1 MRSRRGLAFRPSL
14 AVSVRL
20 ECLEDRRLLSALGGS
35 SGAEDLPT
43 GNSSQ
48 FGGDSAV
55 VMSVNASQANASG
68 TDSPGDSS
76 VSVVNVVYTAA
87 NDGESSGAQA
97 QGTASSSDFAG
108 PTSATSASTISDLG
122 ETTASPSAELAQT
135 TPTAASAPSASKGT
149 TSGLGVTTPS
159 PSAPLPQTTSTAVVN
174 RGFGIGSSSAAEQT
188 PGDEA
193 TTNLSSGTSSSSQA
207 ELTPADEGV
216 SAAEQTPGDEAT
228 NLSSGTSS
236 SSQAELTPA
245 DEGVG
250 AASASGSVPDA
261 LISRALSAGAGVAPS
276 GADST
281 GAGAGSAG
289 LAAAPN
295 IAVGLA
301 IARPAFDSPL
311 EHAPQTEGLY
321 LSPAR
326 AAVSHATIAANPALT
341 GEVLGGWE
349 AGALPETESLDM
361 ETGAGDVEMP
371 SLRYSD
377 LLTEFLPFDRSFVEN
392 AIDRFLDRFESL
404 GGELTDLRET
414 TNLVPAVAATALTAL
429 AVEVALRRWRAR
441 DEANGAPAEDVEEEL
456 ARFAGFPN
464 LWSLGEP

>member
-1 MRSRRGLAFRPSL
+1 MVWPSAPQL

-48 FGGDSAV
+48 LVGDSAV

-108 PTSATSASTISDLG
+108 PTSAPSASTVSDLG

-135 TPTAASAPSASKGT
+135 TPTAASTPSASKGT

-174 RGFGIGSSSAAEQT
+174 RGSGIGSSSAAEQT

-216 SAAEQTPGDEAT
+216 SAA
-228 NLSSGTSS
+228 
-236 SSQAELTPA
+236 
-245 DEGVG
+245 
-250 AASASGSVPDA
+250 SAHGSVPDA
-261 LISRALSAGAGVAPS
+261 LISTALSAGAGVAPS

-301 IARPAFDSPL
+301 IARPAFDSLL

-349 AGALPETESLDM
+349 AGALPETESLNM

-371 SLRYSD
+371 SLRCSD

-414 TNLVPAVAATALTAL
+414 TSLVPAVAATALTTL

-441 DEANGAPAEDVEEEL
+441 DEANGAPAEDAEEEL

>member
-48 FGGDSAV
+48 LVGDSAV

-108 PTSATSASTISDLG
+108 PTSAPSASTVSDLG

-174 RGFGIGSSSAAEQT
+174 RGSGIGSSSAAEQT

-216 SAAEQTPGDEAT
+216 SAA
-228 NLSSGTSS
+228 
-236 SSQAELTPA
+236 
-245 DEGVG
+245 
-250 AASASGSVPDA
+250 SAYGSVPDA

-404 GGELTDLRET
+404 GAELTDLRET
-414 TNLVPAVAATALTAL
+414 TNLVPAVAATALTTL

-441 DEANGAPAEDVEEEL
+441 DEANGAPAEDAEEEL

>member
-20 ECLEDRRLLSALGGS
+20 ECLEDRRLLSALGS
-35 SGAEDLPT
+35 NSGAEDLLT

-48 FGGDSAV
+48 LVEDSAV

-76 VSVVNVVYTAA
+76 VSGVDVAYTAA

-97 QGTASSSDFAG
+97 QVTASSADFDG
-108 PTSATSASTISDLG
+108 LTSAPGASTVSDLG

-149 TSGLGVTTPS
+149 TSGLVVTTPS
-159 PSAPLPQTTSTAVVN
+159 PSAPLSQTTSTAVVN

-207 ELTPADEGV
+207 ELTPTDEGV
-216 SAAEQTPGDEAT
+216 SAA
-228 NLSSGTSS
+228 
-236 SSQAELTPA
+236 
-245 DEGVG
+245 
-250 AASASGSVPDA
+250 SAYGSVPDA
-261 LISRALSAGAGVAPS
+261 SISGVLSAGAGVAPS

-295 IAVGLA
+295 IALGACHCSSGVRQPIG
-301 IARPAFDSPL
+301 
-311 EHAPQTEGLY
+311 
-321 LSPAR
+321 AR
-326 AAVSHATIAANPALT
+326 ASDRGL
-341 GEVLGGWE
+341 VLVTRKGCC
-349 AGALPETESLDM
+349 LPCHDRRESC
-361 ETGAGDVEMP
+361 
-371 SLRYSD
+371 
-377 LLTEFLPFDRSFVEN
+377 
-392 AIDRFLDRFESL
+392 
-404 GGELTDLRET
+404 TD
-414 TNLVPAVAATALTAL
+414 
-429 AVEVALRRWRAR
+429 W
-441 DEANGAPAEDVEEEL
+441 
-456 ARFAGFPN
+456 
-464 LWSLGEP
+464 

>member
-48 FGGDSAV
+48 LVGDSAV

-97 QGTASSSDFAG
+97 QGTAPSSDFAG
-108 PTSATSASTISDLG
+108 PTSAPSASTVSDLG
-122 ETTASPSAELAQT
+122 ETTASPSAVLAQT
-135 TPTAASAPSASKGT
+135 TPTAASAPLASKGT

-174 RGFGIGSSSAAEQT
+174 RGSGIGSSSAAQQT

-193 TTNLSSGTSSSSQA
+193 TTNLSSGTSSSRQA

-216 SAAEQTPGDEAT
+216 S
-228 NLSSGTSS
+228 
-236 SSQAELTPA
+236 
-245 DEGVG
+245 

-349 AGALPETESLDM
+349 AGALPETESLDI

-404 GGELTDLRET
+404 GAELTDLRET
-414 TNLVPAVAATALTAL
+414 TNLVPAVAATALTTL

-441 DEANGAPAEDVEEEL
+441 DEANGAPAEDAEEEL

>member
-1 MRSRRGLAFRPSL
+1 
-14 AVSVRL
+14 
-20 ECLEDRRLLSALGGS
+20 
-35 SGAEDLPT
+35 
-43 GNSSQ
+43 
-48 FGGDSAV
+48 
-55 VMSVNASQANASG
+55 
-68 TDSPGDSS
+68 
-76 VSVVNVVYTAA
+76 
-87 NDGESSGAQA
+87 
-97 QGTASSSDFAG
+97 G
-108 PTSATSASTISDLG
+108 PTSAPSASTVSDVG
-122 ETTASPSAELAQT
+122 ETTASPSTELAQT
-135 TPTAASAPSASKGT
+135 TPTAASAPLASKGT
-149 TSGLGVTTPS
+149 TSGLGVTAPS
-159 PSAPLPQTTSTAVVN
+159 PSALLPQTTSTAVVN
-174 RGFGIGSSSAAEQT
+174 RGSGIGSSSAAQQT

-193 TTNLSSGTSSSSQA
+193 TTNLSSGTSSSRQA

-216 SAAEQTPGDEAT
+216 SAAQQTPGDEATT

-236 SSQAELTPA
+236 SRQAELTPA
-245 DEGVG
+245 DEGVS

-349 AGALPETESLDM
+349 AGALPETESLNM
-361 ETGAGDVEMP
+361 ETGAGDMEMP

-404 GGELTDLRET
+404 GAEL
-414 TNLVPAVAATALTAL
+414 
-429 AVEVALRRWRAR
+429 
-441 DEANGAPAEDVEEEL
+441 
-456 ARFAGFPN
+456 
-464 LWSLGEP
+464 

>member
-48 FGGDSAV
+48 LVGDSAV

-87 NDGESSGAQA
+87 NDGESSGVQA

-108 PTSATSASTISDLG
+108 PTSAPSASTVSDLG

-135 TPTAASAPSASKGT
+135 TPTAASAPLASKGT

-174 RGFGIGSSSAAEQT
+174 RGSGIGSSSAAQQA

-193 TTNLSSGTSSSSQA
+193 TTNLSSGTSSSRQA

-216 SAAEQTPGDEAT
+216 S
-228 NLSSGTSS
+228 
-236 SSQAELTPA
+236 
-245 DEGVG
+245 

-361 ETGAGDVEMP
+361 GTGAGDVEMP

-404 GGELTDLRET
+404 GAELTDLRET
-414 TNLVPAVAATALTAL
+414 TNLVPAVAATALTTL

-441 DEANGAPAEDVEEEL
+441 DEANGAPAEDAEEEL

>member
-1 MRSRRGLAFRPSL
+1 
-14 AVSVRL
+14 
-20 ECLEDRRLLSALGGS
+20 
-35 SGAEDLPT
+35 
-43 GNSSQ
+43 
-48 FGGDSAV
+48 
-55 VMSVNASQANASG
+55 MSVNASQANANGSA
-68 TDSPGDSS
+68 SPGDSS

-87 NDGESSGAQA
+87 NDGESSVAQA
-97 QGTASSSDFAG
+97 QSTASSSDFAG
-108 PTSATSASTISDLG
+108 PTSAPSASTVSDLG

-174 RGFGIGSSSAAEQT
+174 RGSGIGSSSAAEQT
-188 PGDEA
+188 PGDGA
-193 TTNLSSGTSSSSQA
+193 RTNLSSGTSSSSQA

-216 SAAEQTPGDEAT
+216 SA
-228 NLSSGTSS
+228 TS
-236 SSQAELTPA
+236 AY
-245 DEGVG
+245 
-250 AASASGSVPDA
+250 GSVPVA
-261 LISRALSAGAGVAPS
+261 LMSTALSAGAGIAPS

-281 GAGAGSAG
+281 VAGAGSAG

-301 IARPAFDSPL
+301 IARPALDSPL

-326 AAVSHATIAANPALT
+326 AALSHATIAANPALT
-341 GEVLGGWE
+341 GEVVGGRE
-349 AGALPETESLDM
+349 AGALPKTESVDM
-361 ETGAGDVEMP
+361 ETGASAVEMP

-404 GGELTDLRET
+404 GAELTDLRET
-414 TNLVPAVAATALTAL
+414 TSLIPVAAATAVTTL

-441 DEANGAPAEDVEEEL
+441 DEANGAAAEDAEEEL
-456 ARFAGFPN
+456 VRFAGFPN